1 MDGKTSRNALLL
13 LHRTV
18 QPLGLIQEAETA
30 NDRGNIESPHLGHG
44 GHSMVS
50 AVLLAA
56 GDGGMLRAE
65 HAAAAPAGP
74 SAATPANGTAS
85 VRNAAAMAAGPAH
98 LRH

>member
-1 MDGKTSRNALLL
+1 MIAATLKVLTWG
-13 LHRTV
+13 TV
-18 QPLGLIQEAETA
+18 ATA
-30 NDRGNIESPHLGHG
+30 V
-44 GHSMVS
+44 VS